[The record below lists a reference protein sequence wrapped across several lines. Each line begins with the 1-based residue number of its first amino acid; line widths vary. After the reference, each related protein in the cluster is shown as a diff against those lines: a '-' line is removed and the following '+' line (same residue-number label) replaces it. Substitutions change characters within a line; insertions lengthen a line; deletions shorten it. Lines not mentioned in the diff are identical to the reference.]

1 VALLNT
7 LPESSRRGNRE
18 FHLRQLIVR
27 MLQITRGWTAPET
40 IEATDRA
47 AALAEKSGNL
57 SQLANSLGT
66 RALSAWFSGESSTA
80 LVLADRALELRIHQ
94 RNPTRLA
101 NAYIL
106 EVMIRWS
113 LGDFAG
119 AQQYFTAGQAFFDD
133 PVFKQDPTGAFVS
146 AYAYGTLTTWMLGH
160 ADVARDQLAK
170 LVAATNSGNPHIV
183 TLTKVHELT
192 FWTLMREY
200 SRVEVL
206 AMQTIEFADKHQ
218 FVEAAARCR
227 CMLGEA
233 RAQLGN
239 ARNGIAL
246 IREYMP
252 RLLPVGRVVI
262 SKYAIGL
269 AGAQARAGAI
279 ADGLETIEQVLTV
292 KPEEPAYRPEALR
305 VRGELHLKER
315 QTELAEEDFHE
326 ALDLAQ
332 KMGAKAW
339 ELRSTISLARLLRD
353 TGRHEVA
360 RTVLAEIYN
369 WFTEGLD
376 TPDLKDA
383 KSLLDKLNG

>member
-1 VALLNT
+1 
-7 LPESSRRGNRE
+7 
-18 FHLRQLIVR
+18 
-27 MLQITRGWTAPET
+27 M
-40 IEATDRA
+40 
-47 AALAEKSGNL
+47 
-57 SQLANSLGT
+57 
-66 RALSAWFSGESSTA
+66 
-80 LVLADRALELRIHQ
+80 
-94 RNPTRLA
+94 
-101 NAYIL
+101 L
-106 EVMIRWS
+106 EVMIRYS

-133 PVFKQDPTGAFVS
+133 SLFRQDPTGAVVS
-146 AYAYGTLTTWMLGH
+146 AYAYGTLTAWMLGH
-160 ADVARDQLAK
+160 ADAAREQLAK
-170 LVAATNSGNPHIV
+170 LVAATNNGNPHIV
-183 TLTKVHELT
+183 TLARVHELT

-218 FVEAAARCR
+218 FVEAAARSR

-233 RAQLGN
+233 RAQLGD

-262 SKYAIGL
+262 SKYVIGL
-269 AGAQARAGAI
+269 AGAQACAGAI
-279 ADGLETIEQVLTV
+279 ADGLETIDQVLTI

-315 QTELAEEDFHE
+315 RTELAEEDFRK
-326 ALDLAQ
+326 ALDLTQ
-332 KMGAKAW
+332 KMRAKAW

-353 TGRHEVA
+353 TSRQDVA
-360 RTVLAEIYN
+360 RTMLAEIYN
-369 WFTEGLD
+369 WFNEGLD

-383 KSLLDKLNG
+383 KRLLDELTG